1 MFRYLD
7 KSYDCPFVMALD
19 MFSRKWNSLVLYHL
33 SNGTKRYSELR
44 KLIDGI
50 TQKMLTQTL
59 RDLEKFQLIHREVY
73 PVVPPKVEY
82 SLTEYG
88 KEILPILEQIE
99 EFGEVMY
106 SRYSNKGLITDVTH
120 LKNITI

>member
-1 MFRYLD
+1 MFVYKEKKYECAFELGL
-7 KSYDCPFVMALD
+7 S

-33 SNGTKRYSELR
+33 SQETKRYSELKR
-44 KLIDGI
+44 LTPGI

-88 KEILPILEQIE
+88 KEILPILKMIYG
-99 EFGEVMY
+99 FGEVMFE
-106 SRYSNKGLITDVTH
+106 RYETDGLIEH
-120 LKNITI
+120 QSQKEKS

>member
-1 MFRYLD
+1 VFTYKEKRYNCSFEL
-7 KSYDCPFVMALD
+7 SLD

-33 SNGTKRYSELR
+33 SDGTKRYGQLK

-88 KEILPILEQIE
+88 KEILPILEMIHK
-99 EFGEVMY
+99 FGESMY
-106 SRYSNKGLITDVTH
+106 ERYDKEALIE
-120 LKNITI
+120 KI